1 MHLFDSDI
9 LIDYLRLHPPAVAF
23 LDAIKKKERTIAL
36 ISVFEL
42 LKGCANKTQE
52 ARINRFLKHFT
63 ILPLNEKIAKTALEI
78 YRVKRWAF
86 GIGIVDCFIAATA
99 IVNRT
104 PLVSRN
110 IKHYKGISSLKLETP
125 Y

>member
-1 MHLFDSDI
+1 MYLFDSDI

-23 LDAIKKKERTIAL
+23 LDGLKKKERTIAL

-42 LKGCANKTQE
+42 LKGCANKMQE
-52 ARINRFLKHFT
+52 ARVNDFLRHFKV
-63 ILPLNEKIAKTALEI
+63 LPLNEKIAKTALEI

-99 IVNRT
+99 IVNHV

-110 IKHYKGISSLKLETP
+110 IKHYKGISSVKVETP